1 MEFIVEQDQR
11 RVKIVFFLQ
20 TAWLKNVVQKEGVW
34 LLDQAS
40 TTNELNA
47 FGEMSLM
54 EFLPFIKS

>member
-20 TAWLKNVVQKEGVW
+20 TAWLKNVIQKEGVW